1 MGMLPRPQTT
11 PLHST
16 RGAAPGEVAL
26 VTGSARR
33 IGAALIRELASRGL
47 TVAIHF
53 KNSER
58 EATALAEEV
67 ESAGGT
73 ARTFQA
79 NLDLVSEAEKL
90 FEEVVDS
97 LGPPAVLV
105 HNASRFEECD
115 LSKANSEKLRRELAL
130 HVESPLAL
138 SRAFADALAPD
149 ASGRIVA
156 LLDWRASQPDPT
168 VLPYS
173 ISKGALWGMVRNLA
187 LELAPQVTVNA
198 VSPGVI
204 LPASSREH
212 ESLDRLTVGLPIQRP
227 GLVDEVI
234 EACCFFIFGA
244 GFTTGTIL
252 PVDGGRHLL

>member
-1 MGMLPRPQTT
+1 MKVDGNAPEATDNPT
-11 PLHST
+11 PLHSRSST
-16 RGAAPGEVAL
+16 GGSRSRHRISTSDWRCLDSRARFKGAHRSDPL
-26 VTGSARR
+26 Q
-33 IGAALIRELASRGL
+33 ELR
-47 TVAIHF
+47 
-53 KNSER
+53 
-58 EATALAEEV
+58 
-67 ESAGGT
+67 AGGT